1 MRLKTIEDFY
11 PLAPMQQGMLFHSLY
26 APSSGVYVE
35 QLSCTLRGNLNVAA
49 FERAWQQL
57 VDRYPILRTAFVWEG
72 LDEPVQMVHR
82 RVTLPLEQQ
91 DWRGIASTAQAV
103 KLETFLQADKEQGF
117 DVTRAPLMRCALLR
131 IADDAYYFVW
141 SFHHI
146 LLDGWS
152 VSALLEKAFAAYHAN
167 TRGQELRLEP
177 SRSYRDYIVWL
188 RQQDQSRAEAF
199 WQQML
204 DGISAP
210 TQLGVDLAEPGKT
223 GYAEEQLQLDAA
235 TSAALQALARQQQ
248 ITLSTLFQGAW
259 ALLLHRYSGDQQVVF
274 GVTVSGRPPTLA
286 GSETMIG
293 LFINTLPLRVDV
305 DPRVSVR
312 DWLQALQQ
320 QQVEMRQYE
329 YSSLVQVQG
338 WSEIPRGTPLFNNI
352 LVFENYPMSA
362 AAKEK
367 GALLPISDIHFSEQ
381 SNYPLTVVVEPGAAI
396 TVKMSYD
403 QRRFSAT
410 TITRLLRHFQ
420 NALAG
425 IVAAPE
431 QQVGAVQILDAH
443 ERRQL
448 LVDWN
453 QTQASYALDMCVHEL
468 VEAQVAL
475 TPEAIALV
483 FEGQKLSYDQLN
495 RRANQVAH
503 HLRALDIG
511 PDSRVGLCLERS
523 PELLIGVLG
532 VLKAGAAYV
541 PLDPAYPPD
550 RLAYMLDDAG
560 IAALLTTEHLISHL
574 PQISVPTLRLD
585 ADWMTIAQQPT
596 SNPCSGVQ
604 PDNLAYIMY
613 TSGSTGRP
621 KGVMNSHRAI
631 GNRLLWNQEIYPLS
645 AADRVLQIASF
656 SFDISLWELVGP
668 LLAGAQVIMGRPGGQ
683 QDSAYLVR
691 LMAEQ
696 QVTIAHFVPSLLSV
710 ALDEPGIAA
719 CDRLRGVFCGGEALP
734 RDLPDRFFARLNAD
748 LLQFYGP
755 TEASINATCW
765 IFERGAEQQGVPIG
779 RPIAN
784 TQIYLLDKNLQPVPV
799 GVAGELHIG
808 GIGLAR
814 GYSNRPDQTA
824 EKFIPD
830 PFSHAPNAR
839 LYKTGDRARYRADGV
854 LEFMGRIDHQ
864 LKIRGFRVELGEIE
878 AVLARHPVIRE
889 AVVVAEQSGSDTRL
903 IAYVV
908 ENLEPRTENQGVD
921 ADGSKSP
928 GGHPVLGSTLR
939 AYLAEYLP
947 DYMIPAVFVQLDALP
962 LNPNGKLDR
971 KALPAPES
979 VPVERDE
986 SFVAP
991 RTPIEEAIAGIW
1003 AALLKQE
1010 RVGINDTFF
1019 ALGGH
1024 SLLATQ
1030 IMSRVR
1036 STLQVD
1042 LPLSALFDVPTVAGL
1057 AARVEAAQRAAQRLM
1072 IPPIERISRD
1082 QPLPLSFAQQRL
1094 WFLDQLQ
1101 PNSAAYNIPAAVQ
1114 MSGTL
1119 QISALHSSLNAIVG
1133 RHEALR
1139 TTFAESS
1146 GEPIQVIAPRLELAL
1161 PVVDLSQRS
1170 AIEQELAVL
1179 RHTTDEAQTPF
1190 DLTHGPLIRARLL
1203 RLSDQEHVLLVTV
1216 HHIISDGWSVGVFLR
1231 ELATFYDAFVANAT
1245 TDPATLLP
1253 PLPIQYADYAF
1264 WQRGWLA
1271 PGGEILNQ
1279 QLSFWKQQLGGGL
1292 PLLELPTD
1300 HPRPAVQSFKGGRH
1314 TIALPKDLAQ
1324 ALHSLSRR
1332 EGVTLYMT
1340 LLAAFQTLLH
1350 HYTRQHDLVI
1360 GTPTAGRSQPETENL
1375 IGFFINTL
1383 VLRTDLSGNPTFKE
1397 LLKRVRKVALD
1408 AYAHQDIPFEQ
1419 LVDEIQPQRD
1429 LSRSALFQVLF
1440 VLQNTPTS
1448 SQSLR
1453 DLTLTSLEIDSGT
1466 AKFDLALDLTET
1478 ADGLG
1483 GFIEYSTDLFEIATI
1498 ERLAEHFQTVLESIV
1513 GNPEQRLSDV
1523 AILPASERQQLLV
1536 DWNATTVDYPQNV
1549 CLHTLIEQQ
1558 AARTPD
1564 TTALVFEGVSLSY
1577 AELNARANQLAHH
1590 LRSLGVGA
1598 ETRVAVSMERSLQL
1612 VIALVGVLKAG
1623 GAYVPIDPDYP
1634 ADRIAFMLE
1643 DAQAPVL
1650 LTQQHLQA
1658 VLPPHT
1664 AHVLRLDA
1672 DWPQI
1677 AQQPTTNPT
1686 LRTDATNLAYLI
1698 YTSGSTGQPKGAM
1711 NTHHAIV
1718 NRLLWM
1724 QDAFQLDAT
1733 DRVLQKTPFSFDVSV
1748 WEFFWPLLTGAT
1760 LVVARPGGHQD
1771 SAYLVDLIARERIT
1785 TLHFVPSMLQVFL
1798 DERDL
1803 DRCHT
1808 LRRVICSGEALPLAL
1823 QERFFTRLSAELHN
1837 LY

>member
-57 VDRYPILRTAFVWEG
+57 VDRYPILRTGFVWEG

-91 DWRGIASTAQAV
+91 DWRGIAAPAQAV

-117 DVTRAPLMRCALLR
+117 DVTRAPLLRLALFR

-152 VSALLEKAFAAYHAN
+152 VSSLLEKAFAAYHAN
-167 TRGQELRLEP
+167 ARGQEMRLEP

-199 WQQML
+199 WRQML

-210 TQLGVDLAEPGKT
+210 TRLGVDLAEPGKE

-235 TSAALQALARQQQ
+235 TSAALQSLARQQQ

-259 ALLLHRYSGDQQVVF
+259 ALVLHRYSGDQQVVF

-305 DPRVSVR
+305 DPRASVR
-312 DWLQALQQ
+312 DWLQTLQQ

-338 WSEIPRGTPLFNNI
+338 WSEIPRGTPLFDNI

-367 GALLPISDIHFSEQ
+367 GELLPISDIHFSEQ
-381 SNYPLTVVVEPGAAI
+381 SNYPLTVVVEPGTAI

-403 QRRFSAT
+403 QRRFSTT

-431 QQVGAVQILDAH
+431 QPAGVVEILDAH

-448 LVDWN
+448 ILDWN
-453 QTQASYALDMCVHEL
+453 QTQANYALDMCVHEL
-468 VEAQVAL
+468 VEAQVAR

-483 FEGQKLSYDQLN
+483 FEGQTLTYDQLN

-503 HLRALDIG
+503 HLRALGIG
-511 PDSRVGLCLERS
+511 PDARVGLCLERS

-532 VLKAGAAYV
+532 ALKAGAAYV
-541 PLDPAYPPD
+541 PLDPAYPED

-560 IAALLTTEHLISHL
+560 VAALLTTEHLIAYL
-574 PQISVPTLRLD
+574 PQLSVPALLLD
-585 ADWMTIAQQPT
+585 ADWTTIAQQPA

-683 QDSAYLVR
+683 QDSAYLVD
-691 LMAEQ
+691 LIAEQ

-755 TEASINATCW
+755 TEASINATWW
-765 IFERGAEQQGVPIG
+765 IFERGVEQQGVPIG

-784 TQIYLLDKNLQPVPV
+784 TQIYLLDNNLQPVPV
-799 GVAGELHIG
+799 GVAGELYIG
-808 GIGLAR
+808 GISLAR

-824 EKFIPD
+824 DKFIPD
-830 PFSHAPNAR
+830 PFAQTPGAR
-839 LYKTGDRARYRADGV
+839 LYKTGDRARYRVDGV
-854 LEFMGRIDHQ
+854 LEFLGRIDHQ

-878 AVLARHPVIRE
+878 AVLSRHPEIRE

-908 ENLEPRTENQGVD
+908 GEQKNQGTKEQ
-921 ADGSKSP
+921 KSTAALP
-928 GGHPVLGSTLR
+928 SPAAAGEGQGVRAGEGLSSTLR
-939 AYLAEYLP
+939 IYLAEYLP
-947 DYMIPAVFVQLDALP
+947 DYMIPAVFVTLDALP

-979 VPVERDE
+979 VRVERDE

-991 RTPIEEAIAGIW
+991 RTPVEEVIAGIW

-1036 STLQVD
+1036 STLQVE
-1042 LPLSALFDVPTVAGL
+1042 LPLSALFDLPTVAGL
-1057 AARVEAAQRAAQRLM
+1057 AARVEAAQRAAQGLT
-1072 IPPIERISRD
+1072 IPPIERVPRD
-1082 QPLPLSFAQQRL
+1082 LPLPLSFAQQRL

-1139 TTFAESS
+1139 TTFAESG
-1146 GEPIQVIAPRLELAL
+1146 GEPIQVITPRLELAL
-1161 PVVDLSQRS
+1161 PVVDLSERS

-1203 RLSDQEHVLLVTV
+1203 RLNDQEHVLIVTV

-1231 ELATFYDAFVANAT
+1231 ELATFYDAFVANAAA
-1245 TDPATLLP
+1245 DPGTLLP
-1253 PLPIQYADYAF
+1253 ELPIQYADYAV
-1264 WQRGWLA
+1264 WQRGWLH
-1271 PGGEILNQ
+1271 PEGSRSGEILDQ
-1279 QLSFWKQQLGGGL
+1279 QLGFWKQQLGGIL

-1314 TIALPKDLAQ
+1314 TIALPKALTQ

-1350 HYTRQHDLVI
+1350 HYTRQNDLVI
-1360 GTPTAGRSQPETENL
+1360 GTPAAGRSQPETENL

-1440 VLQNTPTS
+1440 VLQNAPMP

-1478 ADGLG
+1478 ADSLG

-1523 AILPASERQQLLV
+1523 AILPAAEQQQLLV
-1536 DWNATTVDYPQNV
+1536 EWNATAVGYPQDV

-1558 AARTPD
+1558 AARTPEAI
-1564 TTALVFEGVSLSY
+1564 ALVFESASLSY
-1577 AELNARANQLAHH
+1577 AELNARANQLAHA
-1590 LRSLGVGA
+1590 LRALGVGA
-1598 ETRVAVSMERSLQL
+1598 ETRVAVCMERSLEL
-1612 VIALVGVLKAG
+1612 VLALLGVLKAG
-1623 GAYVPIDPDYP
+1623 GAYVP
-1634 ADRIAFMLE
+1634 
-1643 DAQAPVL
+1643 
-1650 LTQQHLQA
+1650 
-1658 VLPPHT
+1658 
-1664 AHVLRLDA
+1664 
-1672 DWPQI
+1672 
-1677 AQQPTTNPT
+1677 
-1686 LRTDATNLAYLI
+1686 
-1698 YTSGSTGQPKGAM
+1698 
-1711 NTHHAIV
+1711 
-1718 NRLLWM
+1718 
-1724 QDAFQLDAT
+1724 
-1733 DRVLQKTPFSFDVSV
+1733 
-1748 WEFFWPLLTGAT
+1748 
-1760 LVVARPGGHQD
+1760 
-1771 SAYLVDLIARERIT
+1771 
-1785 TLHFVPSMLQVFL
+1785 
-1798 DERDL
+1798 
-1803 DRCHT
+1803 
-1808 LRRVICSGEALPLAL
+1808 
-1823 QERFFTRLSAELHN
+1823 
-1837 LY
+1837 